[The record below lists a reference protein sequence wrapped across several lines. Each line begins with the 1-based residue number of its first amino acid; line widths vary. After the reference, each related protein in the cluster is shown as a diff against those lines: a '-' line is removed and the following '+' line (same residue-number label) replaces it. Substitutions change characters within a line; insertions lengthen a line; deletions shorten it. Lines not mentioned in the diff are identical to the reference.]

1 MNIIIDIALVAIIAF
16 CVWRGYKS
24 GLIRSVFGVVM
35 LIVAI
40 IGANL
45 VATAYSDE
53 FTGMLNPFVGGV
65 VDTALA
71 DMLEESVAA
80 STASGTAYPAM
91 QVVEEGAHGTAIA
104 AFRRIGLLGAAAEN
118 VAERTTE
125 GGFTGFLS
133 DVMTD
138 RLSSSLAF
146 IVVFAIAFILIAII
160 FSVIGNL
167 LNFTFSLPG
176 LRLLDRISGAVLG
189 LAKGLLITFT
199 IAVIVR
205 YIGLFAPEIVEET
218 FLLNYMINENPI
230 ARALGV

>member
-1 MNIIIDIALVAIIAF
+1 MNIIIDLAIVAIVAF
-16 CVWRGYKS
+16 CVWRGYKN
-24 GLIRSVFGVVM
+24 GLIRGTFGVVM

-80 STASGTAYPAM
+80 STAGGIAYPAL
-91 QVVEEGAHGTAIA
+91 QVTEERAYGTALA
-104 AFRRIGLLGAAAEN
+104 ALRRIGLLDAAAEN

-125 GGFTGFLS
+125 SGFTGFLS

-138 RLSSSLAF
+138 RLSSSLAY
-146 IVVFAIAFILIAII
+146 IIVFAIAFILIAII

-205 YIGLFAPEIVEET
+205 YIGLLAPDVVEET
-218 FLLNYMINENPI
+218 FLLNFMVNENPI
-230 ARALGV
+230 ARTLGI